1 MIEQNA
7 QVVEENSVQTD
18 EKQDGKRQKW
28 HVGRSKEDKIGR
40 LKYHEV
46 VTKKILEQNERI
58 LDELRWMRHRL
69 KALGESD
76 LDVPMVERY
85 AIVDEV
91 DREIFNRVFAAGST
105 GVLPK
110 EVAAHP
116 LLGRFKLR
124 YYEVSR
130 RIVRMNKRLH
140 FEAGEFLFEKRG
152 HRWAVTAF
160 GFSVWGKTKK
170 EVEEENE

>member
-7 QVVEENSVQTD
+7 QVVEENSVQTS
-18 EKQDGKRQKW
+18 EKELKERQKW

-46 VTKKILEQNERI
+46 VTKKILDQNERI

-152 HRWAVTAF
+152 HRWAITSF
-160 GFSVWGKTKK
+160 GFGVWGKTKK